1 MRVGL
6 RRLVR
11 VVTLASLATLG
22 LALAGCGGA
31 SSVATAT
38 SPNSVASQLSQND
51 QELRAGIDSWRSSG
65 DPPSTQ
71 PPQEVT
77 DRAEYLEDQVRSL
90 ARHPNLGAAVIRMLP
105 AGLGQEVRQLTAA
118 AHDLQRL
125 SAGTPPRKLKT
136 GLPPSLADL
145 ESFYREAHDR
155 YGIGPN
161 YLAAIHLVETKF
173 GRVRSNSVAG
183 AQGPMQFI
191 PSTWRIYGNGG
202 DIQDPHDAILA
213 AANLLNNNGA
223 PPRYGRAL
231 RAYNP
236 SGLYVDAVTRYA
248 KEIARDPYAIY
259 ILYGWQP

>member
-1 MRVGL
+1 MDSGL

-11 VVTLASLATLG
+11 VTALAALGTAG

-31 SSVATAT
+31 SSATAT
-38 SPNSVASQLSQND
+38 SPSNLASQLSQND
-51 QELRAGIDSWRSSG
+51 QELRGAIDSWRTSG

-71 PPQEVT
+71 PPEEVT
-77 DRAEYLEDQVRSL
+77 DRAEYLEEQVRSL
-90 ARHPNLGAAVIRMLP
+90 ARHPNLAAAVIPMLP
-105 AGLGQEVRQLTAA
+105 AALGREVRQLTAA

-136 GLPPSLADL
+136 GLPPPLADL
-145 ESFYREAHDR
+145 QGFYGEAHDR
-155 YGIGPN
+155 YGIGTH

-202 DIQDPHDAILA
+202 DIQDPHDTILGA
-213 AANLLNNNGA
+213 ARLLRANGA
-223 PPRYGRAL
+223 PARYGPAL

-236 SGLYVDAVTRYA
+236 SGLYVDAVSRYA

-259 ILYGWQP
+259 ELYCWQP